1 MSLLSLL
8 TGSLSSQSSVD
19 SLAKKTGLS
28 SAAAK
33 AIVAAAV
40 PILIKSLTKNASS
53 KEGASSL
60 LGALMNHKNTKPIAQ
75 QIDEADVDD
84 GGKIVNHI
92 FGNNKTDVL
101 SQLASQTGMDSN
113 QVASALSSIA
123 PALLSS
129 LSAVTTAES
138 QQAQVQQIQPQQ
150 PAGGLGGLLGG
161 LLGGGS
167 NNAQPQTNAQQQ
179 ANPMSALTGIFGDQ
193 LGDMAGSLLGGANNA
208 QQSAGGIGNLLG
220 GLLGGGADKDDD
232 KDNDGGALL
241 SSLLG
246 GLF

>member
-113 QVASALSSIA
+113 QVASALSSTCRI
-123 PALLSS
+123 
-129 LSAVTTAES
+129 SAVYTTYLHCHIL
-138 QQAQVQQIQPQQ
+138 V
-150 PAGGLGGLLGG
+150 LL
-161 LLGGGS
+161 
-167 NNAQPQTNAQQQ
+167 
-179 ANPMSALTGIFGDQ
+179 
-193 LGDMAGSLLGGANNA
+193 
-208 QQSAGGIGNLLG
+208 
-220 GLLGGGADKDDD
+220 
-232 KDNDGGALL
+232 
-241 SSLLG
+241 
-246 GLF
+246 